1 MFSKINIGKI
11 SKDSSYRVS
20 GQASLWKSEVLL
32 NLLDDSESLWEF
44 EINATKRAREIDN
57 FYSVIKPVLT
67 YKHHVI
73 ERGKWFPWSA
83 AKFKRMNIGVDLG
96 SREVMGFFE
105 TTAWCLKKF
114 LTPIW
119 LIMPAFMT
127 NPLKKIIFW
136 NDTN

>member
-1 MFSKINIGKI
+1 M
-11 SKDSSYRVS
+11 
-20 GQASLWKSEVLL
+20 LL

-96 SREVMGFFE
+96 SREVMGIFE
-105 TTAWCLKKF
+105 TTVWCLKKF
-114 LTPIW
+114 LTPTW

-127 NPLKKIIFW
+127 NPLKKIIFRIK
-136 NDTN
+136 

>member
-1 MFSKINIGKI
+1 MIQNLYGN
-11 SKDSSYRVS
+11 
-20 GQASLWKSEVLL
+20 LKSMLQKEPEKLIIFILL
-32 NLLDDSESLWEF
+32 F
-44 EINATKRAREIDN
+44 
-57 FYSVIKPVLT
+57 KPVLT

-96 SREVMGFFE
+96 SREVMGIFE
-105 TTAWCLKKF
+105 TTVWCLKKF

-127 NPLKKIIFW
+127 NPLKKIIFRIK
-136 NDTN
+136 